1 MTLANTRMWWNDRDG
16 YVTVNVIMG
25 GVEDETDGHFLLQ
38 MPDGSLRVAFGNT
51 LEGWFWSKSVNY

>member
-1 MTLANTRMWWNDRDG
+1 MWWNDRDG